1 MRARTG
7 GTKRRAFTAIGV
19 AVLMVV
25 VASVAFAASG
35 GTSPTPFGIPT
46 DEIQNPASTIT
57 AVRGDRSWYWPDQ
70 TRSEVLARHGA
81 VATSQPL
88 AADAGL
94 QVLKD
99 GGNAA
104 DAAVTAAAMLGVV
117 EPESAGI
124 GGDMEAIY
132 YSSKHHRL
140 YGLNAAGWAP
150 ASATPEFYREQ
161 GLDSVPDYGEFSATV
176 PGAVDGWS
184 RFLGRFGSMSLAQVL
199 QPSIEAASQ
208 GFGLTE
214 RIRGDWESYD
224 GFYVDMLRD
233 DPESNKVFL
242 RDGEVPPLYSIFRNP
257 DLAHAYELIA
267 RDGPRAFY
275 RGPIGRAIVERM
287 NEGGARWEMSDLS
300 SFRSQWVRPIS
311 TDYKGYD
318 VYQMPPQTQGFATL
332 EMLNILEECAEPVG
346 YDLRE
351 LGPRSPTFWSILV
364 QAKRLAYTDLHRYN
378 GDPRF
383 VDVPVTRL
391 TSKPYAA
398 SLCDQIS
405 LTHAPAASAAAA
417 DSDSA
422 ADSDTAAAGNGT
434 SVSISSNER
443 GDTVYLTTADRW
455 GNMASFIYSIYDY
468 FGSQITVPGYGF
480 PMNDRGSFFDLD
492 PSSASVIA
500 PHKRPFM
507 TIIPAFVMRGGEP
520 MLSFGNMGGDE
531 QAQAQ
536 ATEIVNMIDLG
547 MNVQATGDAARFH
560 HSQSADRVDL
570 ETKLYDLVGA
580 DLESMGY
587 RVRRVAGDDD
597 VFGGYQA
604 ILYQADPP
612 GLRGSPGAGEGDD
625 APVDGL
631 YHAASD
637 FRKDGEA
644 VGW

>member
-1 MRARTG
+1 MSARKG
-7 GTKRRAFTAIGV
+7 VARWRGLSAIGV
-19 AVLMVV
+19 AVMAVV
-25 VASVAFAASG
+25 VASAAFAG
-35 GTSPTPFGIPT
+35 GGDISPTPFGIPNQAT
-46 DEIQNPASTIT
+46 PNPAASIT
-57 AVRGDRSWYWPDQ
+57 AVRGDRSWYWTQ
-70 TRSEVLARHGA
+70 QSRSEVLARHGV

-88 AADAGL
+88 AAEAGL
-94 QVLKD
+94 QMLRE

-104 DAAVTAAAMLGVV
+104 DAAVAAAAMLGLV

-132 YSSKHHRL
+132 YSAQDHRL

-150 ASATPEFYREQ
+150 ASATPEFYHQ
-161 GLDSVPDYGEFSATV
+161 NGMDSVPYYGVFSVTV

-184 RFLGRFGSMSLAQVL
+184 RLLDRFGSMSLAEVL
-199 QPSIEAASQ
+199 QPSIEAATQ

-224 GFYVDMLRD
+224 GWYVRKLRK

-242 RDGEVPPLYSIFRNP
+242 RDGQVPPLYSIFRNP
-257 DLAHAYELIA
+257 DLARAYELLA
-267 RDGPRAFY
+267 QDGPDAFY
-275 RGPIGRAIVERM
+275 DGPIGRAIVQRM
-287 NEGGARWEMSDLS
+287 NEGGADWTMSDLS
-300 SFRSQWVRPIS
+300 SFESEWVDPI
-311 TDYKGYD
+311 TINYKGYD
-318 VYQMPPQTQGFATL
+318 VYEMPPQTQGFATL
-332 EMLNILEECAEPVG
+332 EMLNILQECASPVG
-346 YDLRE
+346 YNLRR
-351 LGPRSPTFWSILV
+351 LGPRSATFWSILV
-364 QAKRLAYTDLHRYN
+364 QAKRLAYTDLWKYN

-383 VDVPVTRL
+383 VDIPLDRL
-391 TSKPYAA
+391 ISRSYAA
-398 SLCDQIS
+398 SLCHRIS
-405 LTHAPAASAAAA
+405 LTHAPGSL
-417 DSDSA
+417 
-422 ADSDTAAAGNGT
+422 TAAASTGP
-434 SVSISSNER
+434 SVSITAPER

-492 PSSASVIA
+492 PSSPDVIA

-507 TIIPAFVMRGGEP
+507 TIIPAFVMKDGQP
-520 MLSFGNMGGDE
+520 LLAFGNMGGDE

-547 MNVQATGDAARFH
+547 MNIQAAGDAARFH
-560 HSQSADRVDL
+560 HSQDSDRVDL
-570 ETKLYDLVGA
+570 ESKLYALVGA
-580 DLESMGY
+580 ELKAMGY
-587 RVRRVAGDDD
+587 RVRRVAGNDD

-604 ILYQADPP
+604 ILFQAAPGLAGSSGGVDPP
-612 GLRGSPGAGEGDD
+612 VAG
-625 APVDGL
+625 V

>member
-1 MRARTG
+1 MSARTR
-7 GTKRRAFTAIGV
+7 GTRRRGFTAIGV

-25 VASVAFAASG
+25 VASVAFAGSG
-35 GTSPTPFGIPT
+35 SISPTPFGIPT
-46 DEIQNPASTIT
+46 EETPNPASQIT
-57 AVRGDRSWYWPDQ
+57 AVRGDRSWYWLQ
-70 TRSEVLARHGA
+70 QSRSEVLARHGV

-88 AADAGL
+88 AAQAGL
-94 QVLKD
+94 QILKD

-104 DAAVTAAAMLGVV
+104 DAAVTAAAMLGLV

-132 YSSKHHRL
+132 YSANDDRL

-150 ASATPEFYREQ
+150 ASATPEFYRKH
-161 GLDSVPDYGEFSATV
+161 GLHSVPAYGVFSATV

-184 RFLGRFGSMSLAQVL
+184 RFLRRFGSMSLARVL
-199 QPSIEAASQ
+199 QPSIETASQ

-224 GFYVDMLRD
+224 HFYVHMLRK
-233 DPESNKVFL
+233 DPESRKVFL
-242 RDGEVPPLYSIFRNP
+242 RDGDVPPLYSIFRNP

-267 RDGPRAFY
+267 KDGPSAFY
-275 RGPIGRAIVERM
+275 RGPIGRAIVDRM
-287 NEGGARWEMSDLS
+287 NEGGARWKMSDLS

-311 TDYKGYD
+311 TNYKGYR

-332 EMLNILEECAEPVG
+332 EMLNILQECAKPVG
-346 YDLRE
+346 YDLGE
-351 LGPRSPTFWSILV
+351 LGPRSATFWSLLV
-364 QAKRLAYTDLHRYN
+364 QAKRLAYTDLERYN

-383 VDVPVTRL
+383 VDVPVKKL
-391 TSKPYAA
+391 TSKRYA
-398 SLCDQIS
+398 SKLCDQIS
-405 LTHAPAASAAAA
+405 LTHAPPPPA
-417 DSDSA
+417 
-422 ADSDTAAAGNGT
+422 TATGKDA
-434 SVSISSNER
+434 SVSISARER

-480 PMNDRGSFFDLD
+480 PMNDRGSFFNLD
-492 PSSASVIA
+492 PSSPSVIA
-500 PHKRPFM
+500 PHKRPFL
-507 TIIPAFVMRGGEP
+507 TIIPAFVMRDGKP
-520 MLSFGNMGGDE
+520 LLSFGNMGGDE

-536 ATEIVNMIDLG
+536 ATEMVNMVDLG
-547 MNVQATGDAARFH
+547 MNIQAAGDAARFH

-570 ETKLYDLVGA
+570 ESNLYSLVGA
-580 DLESMGY
+580 DLKAMGY
-587 RVRRVAGDDD
+587 RVRRVAGNDD

-604 ILYQADPP
+604 ILFQANPP
-612 GLRGSPGAGEGDD
+612 GLGGSQSSGKGPD
-625 APVDGL
+625 APVNGL